1 MIISDEEVERRINSP
16 FNLINKLR
24 HSTQDRKSAMELFTK
39 RHQPSAASNPPPISE
54 SLPQAPITS
63 RVITEMPEVETAE
76 PVTTLDAIIQNHET
90 QIKLGLAH
98 DNAINLLNNSVNIL
112 AAKLDDVKASQLPS
126 VINTASAVIERIRRE
141 RNEVRRTEKDKEVHY
156 HFYTPQ
162 QKKVEDYEVIDVTQ

>member
-39 RHQPSAASNPPPISE
+39 RHQPSAASVVSSE
-54 SLPQAPITS
+54 SLPQAPIPS
-63 RVITEMPEVETAE
+63 KVITEIPEVETAE
-76 PVTTLDAIIQNHET
+76 PITTLDAIIQNHET

-156 HFYTPQ
+156 HFYTPS